1 MRKVY
6 ELSKLIHT
14 QDKLFSGDG
23 IDFLVLNLRITQTDK
38 SKLNL
43 TCHSFFKNKQ
53 M

>member
-23 IDFLVLNLRITQTDK
+23 IVFSCVESQDHTNR
-38 SKLNL
+38 
-43 TCHSFFKNKQ
+43 
-53 M
+53 